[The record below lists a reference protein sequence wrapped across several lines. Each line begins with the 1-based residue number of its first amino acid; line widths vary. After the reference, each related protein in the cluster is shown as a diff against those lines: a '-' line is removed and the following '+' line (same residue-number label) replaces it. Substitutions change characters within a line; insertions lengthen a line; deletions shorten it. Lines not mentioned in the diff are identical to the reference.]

1 VYNLIIKRKIEFIS
15 FSDGVCDIY
24 EETEE
29 GEKKYKYRSLG
40 YTERTLGY
48 KRYFAAKAA
57 QVQTNAVIR
66 IPEVKGINSHDT
78 LVINGI
84 GRYDI
89 ELIQRVN
96 DSNPICLDLTLRQLE
111 MFEVSK

>member
-1 VYNLIIKRKIEFIS
+1 MIIKRNIEFVS

-29 GEKKYKYRSLG
+29 GEKNYKYRNLG

-57 QVQTNAVIR
+57 QVQANAVIR
-66 IPEVKGINSHDT
+66 IPEVKGINNHDT
-78 LVINGI
+78 LVIEGI

-89 ELIQRVN
+89 ELIQKVN
-96 DSNPICLDLTLRQLE
+96 DSNPRCLDLTLRQLE
-111 MFEVSK
+111 MFEVAK

>member
-1 VYNLIIKRKIEFIS
+1 MIVKRNIEFVS

-29 GEKKYKYRSLG
+29 GEKNYKYRRLR

-57 QVQTNAVIR
+57 QVQANAVIR
-66 IPEVKGINSHDT
+66 IPEVKGINNHDT
-78 LVINGI
+78 LLIEGV

-89 ELIQRVN
+89 ELIQKVS
-96 DSNPICLDLTLRQLE
+96 DSNPRCLDLTLRQLE
-111 MFEVSK
+111 MFEVVK

>member
-1 VYNLIIKRKIEFIS
+1 MIVKRNIEFVS

-29 GEKKYKYRSLG
+29 GEKNYKYRSLR

-57 QVQTNAVIR
+57 QVQANAVIR
-66 IPEVKGINSHDT
+66 IPEVKGINNHDT
-78 LVINGI
+78 LL
-84 GRYDI
+84 I
-89 ELIQRVN
+89 ELIQKVS
-96 DSNPICLDLTLRQLE
+96 DSNPRCLDLTLRQLE
-111 MFEVSK
+111 MFEVVK

>member
-1 VYNLIIKRKIEFIS
+1 MIIKRKIEFIS

-29 GEKKYKYRSLG
+29 GEKKYKYRS
-40 YTERTLGY
+40 LGY

>member
-1 VYNLIIKRKIEFIS
+1 MIIKRNIEFVS

-24 EETEE
+24 EETED

-48 KRYFAAKAA
+48 KRYFAAKSA
-57 QVQTNAVIR
+57 QVQANTVIR
-66 IPEVKGINSHDT
+66 IPEVKGINNHDT
-78 LVINGI
+78 LVINNK

-89 ELIQRVN
+89 ELIQKVS
-96 DSNPICLDLTLRQLE
+96 DSNPSCLDLTLRQIE
-111 MFEVSK
+111 MFEVIA